1 MGGEG
6 RVEWSDEDEV
16 GVEGGGGLKV
26 GDDGVTE
33 ESLRGRGYI
42 VDGGCRSW
50 GRDLTRR
57 CRCVEWI
64 FQSG

>member
-1 MGGEG
+1 M
-6 RVEWSDEDEV
+6 

-50 GRDLTRR
+50 GHDLTRR